1 MLAYQRMQHPRPGRA
16 EEVLPPPLNVPS
28 GLPMSVPLW
37 NPQPGTPRN
46 CGKPWE
52 NHGKTMGKPWTTMGK
67 PWKNTWNHIGTLA
80 ILANAGHSNASR
92 DADHWCA
99 LPAKLHQPL
108 QTASD
113 EVNIGIPN
121 QPLASRLCIWYC
133 SSVRWGRPLRHKRTL
148 VALVES
154 GLKSPCDTW
163 SYSPF
168 CCNVIYIYYYVKR
181 YVCVMNIPT
190 QPRRSIFL
198 GTLRKR
204 TVAPC
209 HSQHFWGGAAC
220 PETGDP
226 KCTGL
231 DPPNSPKWLL
241 VDICPAAQQDIQGL
255 ELASK

>member
-1 MLAYQRMQHPRPGRA
+1 METCHRNSWELPSYKMVIFQRRQHPRPGRA
-16 EEVLPPPLNVPS
+16 EEVLPPPRNVPS

-52 NHGKTMGKPWTTMGK
+52 NHGKTMGKPWENHGKTMGK
-67 PWKNTWNHIGTLA
+67 PWENHGQLWENHGKTHENHIGTLA

-113 EVNIGIPN
+113 EVSIGVPN
-121 QPLASRLCIWYC
+121 QPRASRLCIWYC

-168 CCNVIYIYYYVKR
+168 CCNVILYS
-181 YVCVMNIPT
+181 VM
-190 QPRRSIFL
+190 F
-198 GTLRKR
+198 
-204 TVAPC
+204 V
-209 HSQHFWGGAAC
+209 
-220 PETGDP
+220 
-226 KCTGL
+226 
-231 DPPNSPKWLL
+231 
-241 VDICPAAQQDIQGL
+241 
-255 ELASK
+255 